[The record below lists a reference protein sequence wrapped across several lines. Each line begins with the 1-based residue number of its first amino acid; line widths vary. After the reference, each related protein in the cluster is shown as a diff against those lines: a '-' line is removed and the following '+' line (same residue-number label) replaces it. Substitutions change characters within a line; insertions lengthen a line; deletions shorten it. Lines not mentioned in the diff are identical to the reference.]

1 MHNAPDRVITIKEVA
16 SRIGLSV
23 ITLQRLIRNGDGPP
37 VTKLSTR
44 RHGVRE
50 SHLSAGWIVASTIK
64 AGRRHERQSDNL

>member
-23 ITLQRLIRNGDGPP
+23 ITLQRLIRTGDGPP

-50 SHLSAGWIVASTIK
+50 SHL
-64 AGRRHERQSDNL
+64 ERWLDSRLDHQGEQGEAAA